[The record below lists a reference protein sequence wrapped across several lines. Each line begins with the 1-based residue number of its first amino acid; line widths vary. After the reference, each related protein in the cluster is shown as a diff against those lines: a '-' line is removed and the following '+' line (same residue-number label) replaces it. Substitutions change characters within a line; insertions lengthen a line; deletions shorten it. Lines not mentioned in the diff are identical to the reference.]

1 MAYETSAFGKADGSN
16 VTGTVSNHYG
26 PRAVG
31 NAEGVLKTEGV
42 HNEITINFD
51 GDQIDLPVP
60 VPPGAIVTAIVD
72 VFATGAITTAEVD
85 GVDISGAD
93 GTKANYVAV
102 PDGGL
107 IEIEGPTAGYV
118 IVKYMHVA
126 GT

>member
-16 VTGTVSNHYG
+16 VTGTVSTHFG
-26 PRAVG
+26 AFEVG

-60 VPPGAIVTAIVD
+60 VPPGAIVVNIVD
-72 VFATGAITTAEVD
+72 AFATGAITSAKV
-85 GVDISGAD
+85 GLVDISGAD
-93 GTKANYVAV
+93 GTKANYVEV
-102 PDGGL
+102 PLGGL
-107 IEIEGPTAGYV
+107 IEVKGPSAGYV

>member
-1 MAYETSAFGKADGSN
+1 MAYETARFGSADGSN
-16 VTGTVSNHYG
+16 VRGEVNTHFGAYQ
-26 PRAVG
+26 VG
-31 NAEGVLKTEGV
+31 NAEGVIKTEGV
-42 HNEITINFD
+42 YNELTINFD

-60 VPPGAIVTAIVD
+60 VPPGAIVVD
-72 VFATGAITTAEVD
+72 IIDDFATGAITTAEVD

-93 GTKANYVAV
+93 GTKANFVAI

-107 IEIEGPTAGYV
+107 IEVEGPTAGYV

>member
-16 VTGTVSNHYG
+16 VRGTVSNHFG
-26 PRAVG
+26 PYDVG
-31 NAEGVLKTEGV
+31 NAEGVIKTEGV
-42 HNEITINFD
+42 YNELTINFD

-60 VPPGAIVTAIVD
+60 VPPGAIVVD
-72 VFATGAITTAEVD
+72 IIDDFATGAITTAEVD
-85 GVDISGAD
+85 EVDISGAD
-93 GTKANYVAV
+93 GTKANFVEL

-107 IEIEGPTAGYV
+107 IEVVGPTAGYV